1 MKYATK
7 TLAASAL
14 ALCAATSAFAGGQTA
29 PAVEGEPLYE
39 TQTRRSIGS
48 GSGLLVGALVIGGLV
63 LLGGG
68 SDSGTAGPPP

>member
-1 MKYATK
+1 MKYVLN

-14 ALCAATSAFAGGQTA
+14 ALASTSASFAGGQTA
-29 PAVEGEPLYE
+29 PAIEGEPLYE
-39 TQTRRSIGS
+39 TQTQRSIGS

-68 SDSGTAGPPP
+68 SDSGTAAD